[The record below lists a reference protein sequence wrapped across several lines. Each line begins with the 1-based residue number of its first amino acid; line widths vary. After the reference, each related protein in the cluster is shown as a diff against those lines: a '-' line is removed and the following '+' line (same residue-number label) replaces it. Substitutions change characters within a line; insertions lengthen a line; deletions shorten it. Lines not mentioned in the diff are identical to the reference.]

1 MGHAAYLMII
11 QPADDHLV
19 GSKRNAK
26 AECNFEYDPETLVLY
41 SVLCLDILLKNEA
54 WEYW

>member
-1 MGHAAYLMII
+1 VGHAAYLMII

-26 AECNFEYDPETLVLY
+26 AEYNFEYDPETLVL
-41 SVLCLDILLKNEA
+41 
-54 WEYW
+54 